1 MTTRNNKG
9 QFVKGENIVDKT
21 GERHGRLTVVSLSD
35 KRSGRKTYWNCICDC
50 GNEKVVRSDSLKV
63 TQSCGCLKREQD
75 MNNLGIINNHGMTK
89 HPLYG
94 RWNAMINR
102 CENKKS
108 HAYKSYGARGIKVC
122 EGWKDILKFID
133 WAENNGFEE
142 GLTLERIDVNGNYE
156 PDNCEWIPME
166 QQHYNKTTSVKR
178 TIDGITLTTMQ
189 WAKKY
194 NIPNYKVSN
203 AKRDGLDINDLIKQY
218 KDNTEVTS

>member
-1 MTTRNNKG
+1 MAARNNKG
-9 QFVKGENIVDKT
+9 QFVKGENIIDKT
-21 GERHGRLTVVSLSD
+21 GERHGRLTVLSLSD

-75 MNNLGIINNHGMTK
+75 MINLGIINNHGMTN

-102 CENKKS
+102 CENDKTKQ
-108 HAYKSYGARGIKVC
+108 YKNYSARGIKVC
-122 EGWKDILKFID
+122 EDWKDILKFID
-133 WAENNGFEE
+133 WAENNGFKE

-166 QQHYNKTTSVKR
+166 QQHYNKTTSVYH
-178 TIDGITLTTMQ
+178 TYNGETLTTMQ
-189 WAKKY
+189 WTHKY
-194 NIPNYKVSN
+194 NIPLSEVSRYK
-203 AKRDGLDINDLIKQY
+203 KKGIPFIDLIEKY